1 MTVDPTPQRPKS
13 YNVAFVGTPAAGD
26 YEGVI
31 TWSAYP
37 SKEEFDKAYTPEMK
51 AKQAIVEEGITDER
65 AVELA
70 KQTPEANIKRA
81 NIANL
86 LGRW

>member
-1 MTVDPTPQRPKS
+1 VDPKSQRPKS
-13 YNVAFVGTPAAGD
+13 YNVAFVGTAASGY

-31 TWSAYP
+31 TWSSYL
-37 SKEEFDKAYTPEMK
+37 SKEEFDKAYTPEMR

-70 KQTPEANIKRA
+70 KQTPEACIRRA
-81 NIANL
+81 SLANL
-86 LGRW
+86 MGRW

>member
-1 MTVDPTPQRPKS
+1 MIVDPTTQRPKS
-13 YNVAFVGTPAAGD
+13 YNVAFVGTPASGD

-31 TWSAYP
+31 TWSSYL

-70 KQTPEANIKRA
+70 KQTPEDKIIRA
-81 NIANL
+81 NLANL
-86 LGRW
+86 MGRW